1 MPRPPS
7 TAVQIAIRVPAEWL
21 EEAERLAAKMARP
34 GMTSTRSDVLRA
46 AIAKG
51 LDALRAEVDAP
62 VALPKSRKR

>member
-1 MPRPPS
+1 VPS
-7 TAVQIAIRVPAEWL
+7 EWL

-51 LDALRAEVDAP
+51 LDALRAEVDGDDP
-62 VALPKSRKR
+62 RRPTRPKEATKKR

>member
-21 EEAERLAAKMARP
+21 EEAERLAAKMVRP